1 MEVLY
6 LAYAVYGFTFA
17 FISLSVQYEL
27 VNTFEYDA
35 SALAFA
41 WSCISAPWTVKP
53 LYGYI
58 SDKAGRRISISVG
71 AFAAAVFLLVL
82 AQSGTN
88 PVFFMM
94 LISLSICFADVASDS
109 IVVTRTKTHGKAVQT
124 NCWSA
129 RTFGSMIGTGCSGIC
144 YEWMGYS
151 NVLRVACAGPFILSV
166 LIWEIQEPVIQKS
179 SVKLALK
186 SVYNMRHP
194 ILIAIFFG
202 LIPEM
207 STAMFPTIKQKLD
220 PVEIS
225 LVSVCG
231 SFTACF
237 VAFFYQY
244 TDNLF
249 RTPLKIAVI
258 LSMFAGI
265 LAFITYSGSNPL
277 ASEICRSV
285 VGGVDGMLIVLPLVT
300 KAAELSSNGSEGVSY
315 ALFVSIMN
323 LSGVLGEL
331 LEGAML
337 GVVRDIGVFL
347 ICATVWS
354 WIPLLVI

>member
-17 FISLSVQYEL
+17 FIALSVQYEL
-27 VNTFEYDA
+27 VNTYEYDA
-35 SALAFA
+35 SSLAFA
-41 WSCISAPWTVKP
+41 WSFISAPWSLKP
-53 LYGYI
+53 FYGYV
-58 SDKAGRRISISVG
+58 SDKTGRRLCICLG
-71 AFAAAVFLLVL
+71 AFASALLLLIL
-82 AQSGTN
+82 AQSGVD

-94 LISLSICFADVASDS
+94 LISFSICFADVASDS
-109 IVVTRTKTHGKAVQT
+109 IVVTRTKTHGKSVQT

-129 RTFGSMIGTGCSGIC
+129 RTFGAMIGTGLSGIA
-144 YEWMGYS
+144 YENIGYN
-151 NVLRVACAGPFILSV
+151 NVLRVASAGPFVLAV
-166 LIWEIQEPVIQKS
+166 LIWEIQEPAIQKS

-202 LIPEM
+202 LMPEL

-220 PVEIS
+220 PIEIS

-231 SFTACF
+231 SFTACC

-249 RTPLKIAVI
+249 QTPLKIAVI
-258 LSMFAGI
+258 LTMLTGI
-265 LAFITYSGSNPL
+265 LAFVTYTGPNAL

-285 VGGVDGMLIVLPLVT
+285 VGGIDGMLIVLPLVT
-300 KAAELSSNGSEGVSY
+300 KAAELSSDGSEGVSY

-331 LEGAML
+331 FEGAML
-337 GVVRDIGVFL
+337 SIVQDIGVFL
-347 ICATVWS
+347 IVATVWS
-354 WIPLLVI
+354 WLPLLVI